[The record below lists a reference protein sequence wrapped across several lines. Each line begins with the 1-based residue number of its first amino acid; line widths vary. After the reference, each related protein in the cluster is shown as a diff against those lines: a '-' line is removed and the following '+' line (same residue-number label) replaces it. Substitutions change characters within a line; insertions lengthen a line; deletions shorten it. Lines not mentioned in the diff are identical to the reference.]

1 MQQKDYWYMTKST
14 KTPIPA
20 KANDRRGRGG
30 RLAVKTDQPAQ
41 EIADDEV
48 EIAKTGAKPGEAR
61 KPMRGNKP

>member
-1 MQQKDYWYMTKST
+1 MTKSM

-20 KANDRRGRGG
+20 KANDSGRRGVRV
-30 RLAVKTDQPAQ
+30 AVKTDQPAQ

-48 EIAKTGAKPGEAR
+48 DIAKTGAKPGEAR